1 MEEAVRGG
9 SLLNV
14 DSLFDARRV
23 VEVAGKVGVSARLL
37 LRVNPAIDVH
47 THPYLST
54 ALADSKFGVEE
65 SQIQEVCATRT
76 AIQRD
81 F

>member
-1 MEEAVRGG
+1 MEEAIRGG

-23 VEVAGKVGVSARLL
+23 VEVAGKLGVARLL
-37 LRVNPAIDVH
+37 LRLNPAIDAH

-54 ALADSKFGVEE
+54 ALANSKFGVQE
-65 SQIQEVCATRT
+65 SQVKEVCTT
-76 AIQRD
+76 QTGIQQGD